1 MKAFRTATKVA
12 TYVFLAVASFVCVF
26 PFIWMVFGSTMT
38 SNEVSSGIIK
48 LGSNLSANLTML
60 IEGEGYFESFLNSAY
75 VAILTTA
82 LALIVSSLAAYG
94 FEMYSS
100 KRKEKLFGGLLLT
113 MMIPFAALMIPL
125 YKVVIFLNLNNT
137 FLSLI
142 MPAIATVFL
151 VFFFRQSLKRFPR
164 EIIQSARIDG
174 AGELRTFISIVM
186 PSMKPTFAA
195 AAILTFMTSWNNF
208 LWPLITLSSNEMRT
222 LPLKISS
229 LGTSYTPEYG
239 VILLSIVIAT
249 IPSVIVFF
257 ALQKH
262 FVAGLTGAVK

>member
-1 MKAFRTATKVA
+1 MKPLRILSRVF
-12 TYVFLAVASFVCVF
+12 TYVFLSVAAFVCVF
-26 PFIWMVFGSTMT
+26 PFIWMVLGSTMS
-38 SNEVSSGIIK
+38 SNEVSAGIIK
-48 LGSNLSANLTML
+48 LGSNLLDNWNML
-60 IEGEGYFESFLNSAY
+60 IVGEGYFEAFLNSTF
-75 VAILTTA
+75 VAVLTTILA
-82 LALIVSSLAAYG
+82 LAISSLAAYS
-94 FEMYSS
+94 FELFAS
-100 KRKEKLFGGLLLT
+100 KRKDKLFGALLLT
-113 MMIPFAALMIPL
+113 MMVPFAALMIPL

-137 FLSLI
+137 HMSLVL
-142 MPAIATVFL
+142 PAVATVFL
-151 VFFFRQSLKRFPR
+151 IFFFRQSLKSFPR

-174 AGELRTFISIVM
+174 ASELRTFVSIVV